1 MKFSVPITSGAKNDM
16 SLKDEINKEMK
27 AAMKSRDKDRLK
39 TIRLILSEIKR
50 VEVDERITVDDQRT
64 LSILAKMIKQRRDSI
79 AQYDSAGRAGLSKIE
94 TDEITVINEFL
105 PEALTDDEINNLIEK
120 AISETGAESMKDMGR
135 VMGIIRPQIQGRAD
149 AGEVSKRIKE
159 ALNS

>member
-1 MKFSVPITSGAKNDM
+1 M

-50 VEVDERITVDDQRT
+50 GEVDERITVDDQRT

-79 AQYDSAGRAGLSKIE
+79 AQYDSAGRTELSKIE
-94 TDEITVINEFL
+94 TDEITVINGFL

-149 AGEVSKRIKE
+149 AGEVSKRVKE

>member
-1 MKFSVPITSGAKNDM
+1 M

-79 AQYDSAGRAGLSKIE
+79 AQYDSAGRAELSKIE

-149 AGEVSKRIKE
+149 AGEVSKRVKE

>member
-1 MKFSVPITSGAKNDM
+1 M

-27 AAMKSRDKDRLK
+27 AAMRSRDKDRLK

-50 VEVDERITVDDQRT
+50 VEVDERIAVDDQRT

-79 AQYDSAGRAGLSKIE
+79 AQYDSAGRTELSKIE
-94 TDEITVINEFL
+94 SDEITVINEFL

-149 AGEVSKRIKE
+149 AGAVSKRVKE

>member
-1 MKFSVPITSGAKNDM
+1 M

-79 AQYDSAGRAGLSKIE
+79 AQYDSAGRTELSKIE
-94 TDEITVINEFL
+94 TDEITVITGFL

-149 AGEVSKRIKE
+149 AGEVSKRVKE

>member
-1 MKFSVPITSGAKNDM
+1 M

-50 VEVDERITVDDQRT
+50 AEVDERITVDDQRT

-79 AQYDSAGRAGLSKIE
+79 AQYDSAGRTELSKIE

-149 AGEVSKRIKE
+149 AGEVSKRVKE

>member
-50 VEVDERITVDDQRT
+50 VEVDERIAVDDQRI

-79 AQYDSAGRAGLSKIE
+79 AQYDSAGRTELSKIE

-149 AGEVSKRIKE
+149 AGEVSKRVKE

>member
-1 MKFSVPITSGAKNDM
+1 MREELSN
-16 SLKDEINKEMK
+16 SLKLAMK
-27 AAMKSRDKDRLK
+27 ARDAQRIS
-39 TIRLILSEIKR
+39 TIRLINATIKDRDIAVRSEDNVKG
-50 VEVDERITVDDQRT
+50 VSDEEI

-79 AQYDSAGRAGLSKIE
+79 AQYDSAGRTELSKIE

-149 AGEVSKRIKE
+149 AGEISKRVKE

>member
-1 MKFSVPITSGAKNDM
+1 MSITSRAENDM

-79 AQYDSAGRAGLSKIE
+79 AQYDSAGRTELSKIE

-149 AGEVSKRIKE
+149 AGEVSKRVKE

>member
-1 MKFSVPITSGAKNDM
+1 M

-50 VEVDERITVDDQRT
+50 VEVDERIAVDDQRT

-79 AQYDSAGRAGLSKIE
+79 AQYDSAGRTELSKIE

-105 PEALTDDEINNLIEK
+105 PEALTNDEINNLIEK

>member
-1 MKFSVPITSGAKNDM
+1 M

-27 AAMKSRDKDRLK
+27 ASMRSRDKDRLK

-50 VEVDERITVDDQRT
+50 VEVDERIAVDDQRT

-79 AQYDSAGRAGLSKIE
+79 TQYDSAGRTELSKIE
-94 TDEITVINEFL
+94 IDEITVINEFL
-105 PEALTDDEINNLIEK
+105 PEALTDDEIDNLIEK
-120 AISETGAESMKDMGR
+120 AISETGADSMKDMGK

-149 AGEVSKRIKE
+149 AGEVSKRVKE

>member
-1 MKFSVPITSGAKNDM
+1 M

-79 AQYDSAGRAGLSKIE
+79 AQYDSAGRTELSKIE
-94 TDEITVINEFL
+94 TDEIAVINEFL

-149 AGEVSKRIKE
+149 AGEVSKRVKE

>member
-1 MKFSVPITSGAKNDM
+1 M

-27 AAMKSRDKDRLK
+27 SAMKSRDKDRLK

-79 AQYDSAGRAGLSKIE
+79 AQYDSAGRTELSKIE
-94 TDEITVINEFL
+94 TDEITVINGFL

-149 AGEVSKRIKE
+149 AGEVSKRVKE

>member
-1 MKFSVPITSGAKNDM
+1 M

-50 VEVDERITVDDQRT
+50 VEVDERIAVDDQRT

-79 AQYDSAGRAGLSKIE
+79 AQYDSAGRTELSRIE
-94 TDEITVINEFL
+94 KDEITVINEFL

-120 AISETGAESMKDMGR
+120 AISETGADSMKDMGK

-149 AGEVSKRIKE
+149 AGDVSKRVKE

>member
-1 MKFSVPITSGAKNDM
+1 MAIISGAKNNM

-50 VEVDERITVDDQRT
+50 VEVDERIAVDDQRI
-64 LSILAKMIKQRRDSI
+64 LPILAKMIKQRRDSI
-79 AQYDSAGRAGLSKIE
+79 AQYDSAGRTELSKIE
-94 TDEITVINEFL
+94 TDEINVINEFL
-105 PEALTDDEINNLIEK
+105 PEALADDDINNLIEK
-120 AISETGAESMKDMGR
+120 AISETGAESMRDMGR

-149 AGEVSKRIKE
+149 AGEVSKRVKE

>member
-1 MKFSVPITSGAKNDM
+1 M

-27 AAMKSRDKDRLK
+27 AAMKNRDKDRLK

-50 VEVDERITVDDQRT
+50 VEVDERIAVDDQRT

-79 AQYDSAGRAGLSKIE
+79 AQYDSAGRTELSKIE

-105 PEALTDDEINNLIEK
+105 PEALTDDEINDLIEK
-120 AISETGAESMKDMGR
+120 AISKTGAESMKDMGR

-149 AGEVSKRIKE
+149 AGEVSKRVKE

>member
-1 MKFSVPITSGAKNDM
+1 M

-27 AAMKSRDKDRLK
+27 VAMKSRHKDRLK

-50 VEVDERITVDDQRT
+50 VEVDERIAVDDQRI

-79 AQYDSAGRAGLSKIE
+79 AQYDRAGRTELSKIE

-105 PEALTDDEINNLIEK
+105 PEALADDEINNLIEK

-149 AGEVSKRIKE
+149 AGEVSKRVKE

>member
-1 MKFSVPITSGAKNDM
+1 M

-79 AQYDSAGRAGLSKIE
+79 AQYDSAGRTELSKIE
-94 TDEITVINEFL
+94 ADEITVINGFL

-149 AGEVSKRIKE
+149 AGEVSKRVKE

>member
-1 MKFSVPITSGAKNDM
+1 MSITSRAENNM

-79 AQYDSAGRAGLSKIE
+79 AQYDSAGRTELSKIE

-149 AGEVSKRIKE
+149 AGEVSKRVKE

>member
-1 MKFSVPITSGAKNDM
+1 M

-50 VEVDERITVDDQRT
+50 VEVDERIAVDDQRT

-79 AQYDSAGRAGLSKIE
+79 AQYDSAGRTELSKIE
-94 TDEITVINEFL
+94 TDEITVINGFL

-149 AGEVSKRIKE
+149 AGEVSKRVKE

>member
-1 MKFSVPITSGAKNDM
+1 M
-16 SLKDEINKEMK
+16 SLKDEMNKEMK
-27 AAMKSRDKDRLK
+27 AAMRSRDKDRLK

-50 VEVDERITVDDQRT
+50 VEVDERIAVDDQRI

-79 AQYDSAGRAGLSKIE
+79 AQYDSAGRTELSKIE
-94 TDEITVINEFL
+94 KDEITVINEFL

-149 AGEVSKRIKE
+149 AGEVSKRVKE

>member
-1 MKFSVPITSGAKNDM
+1 M
-16 SLKDEINKEMK
+16 SLKDEIKKEMK

-50 VEVDERITVDDQRT
+50 VEVDERIAVDDQRT

-79 AQYDSAGRAGLSKIE
+79 AQYDSAGRTELSKIE

-105 PEALTDDEINNLIEK
+105 PEALTDDEIIYLIEK
-120 AISETGAESMKDMGR
+120 AISETGADSMKDMGK
-135 VMGIIRPQIQGRAD
+135 VMGELKKNYSDTVDFSKAGQII
-149 AGEVSKRIKE
+149 KNL
-159 ALNS
+159 LNI

>member
-1 MKFSVPITSGAKNDM
+1 M

-27 AAMKSRDKDRLK
+27 AAMRSRDKDRLK

-50 VEVDERITVDDQRT
+50 VEVDERIAVDDQRT

-79 AQYDSAGRAGLSKIE
+79 AQYDSAGRTELSKIE
-94 TDEITVINEFL
+94 SDEITVINEFL

-149 AGEVSKRIKE
+149 AGEVSKRVKE

>member
-1 MKFSVPITSGAKNDM
+1 M

-50 VEVDERITVDDQRT
+50 VEVDERIAVDDQRT

-79 AQYDSAGRAGLSKIE
+79 AQYDSAGRTELSKIE
-94 TDEITVINEFL
+94 MDEITVINGFL

-149 AGEVSKRIKE
+149 AGEVSKRVKE

>member
-1 MKFSVPITSGAKNDM
+1 M

-50 VEVDERITVDDQRT
+50 VEVDERSAVDDQRI
-64 LSILAKMIKQRRDSI
+64 LPILAKMIKQRRDSI
-79 AQYDSAGRAGLSKIE
+79 AQYDSAGRTELSKIE
-94 TDEITVINEFL
+94 TDEINVINEFL
-105 PEALTDDEINNLIEK
+105 PEALADDDISNLIEK

-149 AGEVSKRIKE
+149 AGEVSKRVKD

>member
-1 MKFSVPITSGAKNDM
+1 M

-79 AQYDSAGRAGLSKIE
+79 AQYDSAGRTELSKIE
-94 TDEITVINEFL
+94 ADEITVINGFL

-135 VMGIIRPQIQGRAD
+135 VMGIIRLQIQGRAD
-149 AGEVSKRIKE
+149 AGEVSKRVKE

>member
-1 MKFSVPITSGAKNDM
+1 M

-79 AQYDSAGRAGLSKIE
+79 AQYDSAGRTELSKIE
-94 TDEITVINEFL
+94 MDEITVINEFL

-149 AGEVSKRIKE
+149 AGEVSKRVKE

>member
-1 MKFSVPITSGAKNDM
+1 M

-64 LSILAKMIKQRRDSI
+64 LSILAKMIKQR
-79 AQYDSAGRAGLSKIE
+79 LS
-94 TDEITVINEFL
+94 
-105 PEALTDDEINNLIEK
+105 LIH
-120 AISETGAESMKDMGR
+120 I
-135 VMGIIRPQIQGRAD
+135 
-149 AGEVSKRIKE
+149 
-159 ALNS
+159 

>member
-1 MKFSVPITSGAKNDM
+1 M

-50 VEVDERITVDDQRT
+50 VEVDERIAVDDQRT

-79 AQYDSAGRAGLSKIE
+79 AQYDSAGRTELSKIE

-105 PEALTDDEINNLIEK
+105 PEALTDDEIKNLIEK

-149 AGEVSKRIKE
+149 AGEVSKRVKE

>member
-1 MKFSVPITSGAKNDM
+1 MPIVSGAKNDM

-50 VEVDERITVDDQRT
+50 VEVDERIAVDDQRI

-79 AQYDSAGRAGLSKIE
+79 AQYDSAGRTELSKIE

-149 AGEVSKRIKE
+149 AGEVSKRVKE

>member
-1 MKFSVPITSGAKNDM
+1 M

-79 AQYDSAGRAGLSKIE
+79 AQYDSAGRTELSKIE

-120 AISETGAESMKDMGR
+120 AISETGAESMKDMGT

-149 AGEVSKRIKE
+149 AGEVSKRVKE

>member
-1 MKFSVPITSGAKNDM
+1 M

-79 AQYDSAGRAGLSKIE
+79 AQYDSAGRTELSKIE
-94 TDEITVINEFL
+94 MDEITVINEFL

-120 AISETGAESMKDMGR
+120 AISETGADSMKDMGK

-149 AGEVSKRIKE
+149 AGEVSKRVKE

>member
-1 MKFSVPITSGAKNDM
+1 M

-79 AQYDSAGRAGLSKIE
+79 AQYDSAGRTEL
-94 TDEITVINEFL
+94 
-105 PEALTDDEINNLIEK
+105 
-120 AISETGAESMKDMGR
+120 
-135 VMGIIRPQIQGRAD
+135 
-149 AGEVSKRIKE
+149 
-159 ALNS
+159 

>member
-1 MKFSVPITSGAKNDM
+1 M

-50 VEVDERITVDDQRT
+50 VEVDERIAVDDQRI

-79 AQYDSAGRAGLSKIE
+79 AQYDSAGRTELSKIE

-105 PEALTDDEINNLIEK
+105 PEALTDNEINNLIEK
-120 AISETGAESMKDMGR
+120 AISEPGAESMKDMGR

-149 AGEVSKRIKE
+149 AGEVSKRVKE

>member
-1 MKFSVPITSGAKNDM
+1 M
-16 SLKDEINKEMK
+16 SLKDELNKEMK

-79 AQYDSAGRAGLSKIE
+79 AQYDSAGRTELSKIE
-94 TDEITVINEFL
+94 TDEIIVINGFL

-149 AGEVSKRIKE
+149 AGEVSKRVKE

>member
-1 MKFSVPITSGAKNDM
+1 M

-50 VEVDERITVDDQRT
+50 VEVDERIAVDDQRT

-79 AQYDSAGRAGLSKIE
+79 AQYDSAGRTELSKIE

-105 PEALTDDEINNLIEK
+105 PEALTDDEINNLLEK
-120 AISETGAESMKDMGR
+120 AISETGADSMKDMGK
-135 VMGIIRPQIQGRAD
+135 VIGIIRPQIQGRAD
-149 AGEVSKRIKE
+149 AGDVSKRVKE